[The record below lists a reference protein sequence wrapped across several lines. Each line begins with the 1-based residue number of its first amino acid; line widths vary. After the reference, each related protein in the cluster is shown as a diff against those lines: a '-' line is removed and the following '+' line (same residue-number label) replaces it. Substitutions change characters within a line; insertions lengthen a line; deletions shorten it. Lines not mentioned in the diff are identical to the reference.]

1 MNLGFDFYPSR
12 CMEGRGSMA
21 SYYMQRGIGG
31 SGLIHSP
38 PGFRPMSNPGL
49 PVQSNYGASSAG
61 TTFPVESPP
70 SGAANVS
77 VSTGMPASGEP
88 VKRKRGR
95 PRKYGPDG
103 AISVVSPTANSAP
116 PASSAPASS
125 LASPAQKRGRGRPPG
140 SGTKQ
145 QLAALG
151 EFLAEEFSCVF
162 GL

>member
-1 MNLGFDFYPSR
+1 
-12 CMEGRGSMA
+12 MA
-21 SYYMQRGIGG
+21 SYYMQRGMGG

-61 TTFPVESPP
+61 STFPVESPS
-70 SGAANVS
+70 SGPANVTIS
-77 VSTGMPASGEP
+77 AGMPTSGEP

-103 AISVVSPTANSAP
+103 TISTMSPTANSAP

-125 LASPAQKRGRGRPPG
+125 LASPVQKRGRGRPPG
-140 SGTKQ
+140 SGSKQ

-151 EFLAEEFSCVF
+151 ELSEKNFLCLWLLGFN
-162 GL
+162 